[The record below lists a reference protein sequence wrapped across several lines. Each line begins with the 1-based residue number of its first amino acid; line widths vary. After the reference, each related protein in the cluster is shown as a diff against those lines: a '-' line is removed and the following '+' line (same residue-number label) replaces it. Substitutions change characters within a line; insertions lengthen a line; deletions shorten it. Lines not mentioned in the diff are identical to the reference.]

1 MLKNKKFEG
10 YILRNRI
17 VGVVV
22 SLILV
27 SVMIYMACHF
37 SLIDRMNTRTYR
49 TLADIENIDNLGE
62 NDVSITIERADYLGY
77 DYYEESER
85 IGRYYYCQQDGRYA
99 ILLLTS
105 SDEVVLNYT
114 VRGRLISGSSEYDD
128 ILDGLAQDIG
138 ISRRQIE
145 CRIYPH
151 IISEVDFPRIYY
163 NMMLLVLVLSVLW
176 AVYCVAHCI
185 YNLVCP
191 WKTARLRS
199 ALGSRTDRNTI
210 RDIDNQLRYNLYY
223 DQDGVAITDSYF
235 VYHGMWHTDVVR
247 LDSIETFKKLRTSS
261 NIGVGSKRIYKL
273 IMVDVDGV
281 TYEQNFKSE
290 ASLDEALSY
299 LGDKNK
305 I

>member
-77 DYYEESER
+77 DYYEDSER

-163 NMMLLVLVLSVLW
+163 NMML
-176 AVYCVAHCI
+176 
-185 YNLVCP
+185 LVCP

>member
-77 DYYEESER
+77 DYYEDSER
-85 IGRYYYCQQDGRYA
+85 IGGYYYCQQDGRYA

-151 IISEVDFPRIYY
+151 IISEVDFPRIY
-163 NMMLLVLVLSVLW
+163 
-176 AVYCVAHCI
+176 